1 MANNRFDALARAWS
15 HRRSRRHTMALLGGF
30 VGASI
35 IAPKEVNAQ
44 FEGECPDGW
53 RRCNAS
59 CIPLSRCCSDD
70 ECAPGQDCFFGI
82 CLGEEIVCGSNDDC
96 PAFYACVKSSCVPF

>member
-35 IAPKEVNAQ
+35 IAPKAVNAQ
-44 FEGECPDGW
+44 FDGEVLKAGVDATPH
-53 RRCNAS
+53 AS
-59 CIPLSRCCSDD
+59 
-70 ECAPGQDCFFGI
+70 Q
-82 CLGEEIVCGSNDDC
+82 
-96 PAFYACVKSSCVPF
+96 